1 MTKIKHPRIEPIK
14 FTLPRLEALKPRSS
28 PYEIADTEQP
38 GLSCR
43 VLPSGVKTL
52 QVHKR
57 PVGSNK
63 LVRVKIGK
71 VGECPLDQKLGVRE
85 QAADIVKKLSAGI
98 NPNQE
103 RRLSRAL
110 ESADQLTLRNAT
122 DNYIAASKIK
132 SKTAKSYKAVIH
144 NHLSA
149 WLDLPLNKI
158 TSLMVIAKHNEISK
172 KTPIAANNTM
182 RVVRAIFNHAQS
194 ELEDDITGVSPIPN
208 TPTRKLK
215 RKWNKE
221 TRKQTYIKPDSLK
234 SWWASTEAI
243 AKTRKGTRKEA
254 VPVYKGGDGVLA
266 RDYLQFVILTGLRRR
281 EASGLTWDR
290 VDLKN
295 RVFVVSDTKNSAP
308 LELPLSDYLIDILQR
323 RKKVTRGR
331 QRPFHIEEVKKFT
344 TWVGNECNCS
354 FTVHDLRRT
363 FITYAESLDFGSY
376 TLKALINHRSGGDPN
391 DVTAGYVIITTE
403 RLRKP
408 MQQITDYILKM
419 AEIKETNIINI
430 NGTKP

>member
-1 MTKIKHPRIEPIK
+1 MTKIKNQKLKPIK
-14 FTLPRLEALKPRSS
+14 FTLPRLEALEPRSH
-28 PYEIADTEQP
+28 PYEIADTIQP

-43 VLPSGVKTL
+43 VLPTGIKTL

-63 LVRVKIGK
+63 LVRVKICK
-71 VGECPLDQKLGVRE
+71 VGGCPLDHKRGVRE

-98 NPNQE
+98 NPNEE
-103 RRLSRAL
+103 RRLSKAL

-122 DNYIAASKIK
+122 DLYITAAKIK
-132 SKTAKSYKAVIH
+132 PNTEKSYKAVIH
-144 NHLSA
+144 NHLNA

-158 TSLMVIAKHNEISK
+158 TGLMVTAKHNEISK

-182 RVVRAIFNHAQS
+182 RVLRAIFNHAQS
-194 ELEDDITGVSPIPN
+194 ELEDDITGDSPIPN
-208 TPTRKLK
+208 SPTRKLK
-215 RKWNKE
+215 RKWNRE

-234 SWWASTEAI
+234 GWWVATEAI
-243 AKTRKGTRKEA
+243 AKTRKGTRREA

-281 EASGLTWDR
+281 EASGLTWDH

-295 RVFVVSDTKNSAP
+295 KVFVVAETKNSTP
-308 LELPLSDYLIDILQR
+308 LELPLSDYLVDMLQR
-323 RKKVTRGR
+323 RKKITGGK

-344 TWVGNECNCS
+344 TWVGNECNNS

-363 FITYAESLDFGSY
+363 FITYAESLDFGAY

-391 DVTAGYVIITTE
+391 DVTAGYVIINTE

-408 MQQITDYILKM
+408 MQQITDFILKM
-419 AEIKETNIINI
+419 AEVKETPVVAI
-430 NGTKP
+430 NGSQP